1 MVCNDDLVCSEAET
15 DVPQP
20 PMVISLGS
28 NPVLF
33 VLLHH
38 LYLFKRPDKANT
50 PDVMVHCLVLVP
62 IPQNTVGII
71 THILQMKR
79 LRLKERKELSQVSP
93 N

>member
-50 PDVMVHCLVLVP
+50 PDVMF
-62 IPQNTVGII
+62 T
-71 THILQMKR
+71 LQ
-79 LRLKERKELSQVSP
+79 LSLELIKLIVTSYKLQICDQSQ
-93 N
+93 